1 MSRAYILEVMTQRV
15 PVKDLAR
22 IMTARFH
29 WEEGATGM
37 LNGIVFFI
45 GEGWLSG
52 GQSESEAHRQ
62 ISAAIKLEFPGALV
76 ATKWTYI
83 EQLPSTVYGDDFND
97 APVRQHSEL
106 MKGGANNN
114 G

>member
-1 MSRAYILEVMTQRV
+1 MSRAYVLEVMTQRV
-15 PVKDLAR
+15 PVKELAR

-76 ATKWTYI
+76 ATKWTYV
-83 EQLPSTVYGDDFND
+83 EQLPSTVYGDDFD
-97 APVRQHSEL
+97 AQPTISNSNL